1 MKNFTTKIMALG
13 MTLAFLTCGL
23 TACRNTSAAEPEK
36 APEVPAASEQEEQAP
51 VNNGQA
57 VGGWQIPASLE
68 VTAEAKK
75 AFDEAIG
82 KLDGFGYEPVE
93 LLATQVVAGTNYCLL
108 CRSTVTAHSGPL
120 DYAIVYINVNPAGEA
135 NYLRSDV
142 LTLGGAQA
150 AENSVGSWTR
160 TESYAIT
167 PELNEVLSKA
177 TATLTGASYNA
188 IACLGTQVV
197 SGRNYAFVCQVTPTV
212 PDAKTAYALVYVY
225 EDTSGNCKI
234 SNTIDIGFLAT
245 GESGSIG

>member
-51 VNNGQA
+51 VNNEQA

-93 LLATQVVAGTNYCLL
+93 LIATQVVAGTNYCLL
-108 CRSTVTAHSGPL
+108 CRSTVTAHSGPF
-120 DYAIVYINVNPAGEA
+120 DYAIVYINVN
-135 NYLRSDV
+135 
-142 LTLGGAQA
+142 Q
-150 AENSVGSWTR
+150 
-160 TESYAIT
+160 I
-167 PELNEVLSKA
+167 
-177 TATLTGASYNA
+177 
-188 IACLGTQVV
+188 
-197 SGRNYAFVCQVTPTV
+197 GRAHV
-212 PDAKTAYALVYVY
+212 
-225 EDTSGNCKI
+225 
-234 SNTIDIGFLAT
+234 
-245 GESGSIG
+245 